1 MRLEEIQLHRCY
13 SNGVIGKRWAVWR
26 ITAIDIAD
34 EGHVVI
40 YKVVAGE
47 NRRKQFSCSLED
59 FAGKVRYEVAQAE
72 NEWVRVN
79 R

>member
-1 MRLEEIQLHRCY
+1 MKVEEIQLHRCY

-26 ITAIDIAD
+26 IIALGIED
-34 EGHVVI
+34 NGHVVT

-47 NRRKQFSCSLED
+47 NRRKQFCCSLEE

-72 NEWVRVN
+72 NEWVRISS
-79 R
+79 